1 MQGRD
6 LLCQARSGMGK
17 TAVFTI
23 GVLNQLSMVNGN
35 YIPFNCIVVAHTR
48 ELAHQIFKDF
58 RRFSRYFKNPD
69 LRIACF
75 FGGFAVEIQKQE
87 LCNKERLPHIV
98 IGTPGRLHTFVRD
111 GLITLDKVEYLVVDE
126 CDKVL

>member
-1 MQGRD
+1 MQGKD

-23 GVLNQLSMVNGN
+23 GVLNQLSIVNSN
-35 YIPFNCIVVAHTR
+35 FIPFNCIVIAHTR

-58 RRFSRYFKNPD
+58 RRFSRYFKSPD

-75 FGGFAVEIQKQE
+75 FGGFSADLQRPQ
-87 LCNKERLPHIV
+87 LQNK
-98 IGTPGRLHTFVRD
+98 
-111 GLITLDKVEYLVVDE
+111 
-126 CDKVL
+126 

>member
-35 YIPFNCIVVAHTR
+35 YVPFNCIVVAHTR

-58 RRFSRYFKNPD
+58 RRFGRYFKNPD

-75 FGGFAVEIQKQE
+75 FGGLPVETQ
-87 LCNKERLPHIV
+87 R
-98 IGTPGRLHTFVRD
+98 
-111 GLITLDKVEYLVVDE
+111 
-126 CDKVL
+126 